1 MCYSENDNDISD
13 TVEVSEVIPSR
24 DLNFFK
30 RGSRLIPENDMRF
43 HYEDNILEAEI
54 LDSGEKLDP
63 RIAHDFIDS
72 DDSSED
78 ANEREKYE
86 KLILS
91 DQNNKMD
98 ENLSYHFESK

>member
-1 MCYSENDNDISD
+1 
-13 TVEVSEVIPSR
+13 
-24 DLNFFK
+24 
-30 RGSRLIPENDMRF
+30 MRF
-43 HYEDNILEAEI
+43 HYEDDIQHAEI
-54 LDSGEKLDP
+54 LDSGEKMDP
-63 RIAHDFIDS
+63 RITHDFIDS

-98 ENLSYHFESK
+98 ENLSYHFES